1 MELVKVENNQIA
13 IANELLT
20 KMKLLHEEAM
30 KLQVEEDKLKQALLE
45 AMKNNDIKKIENDV
59 FTASYTA
66 PSTRKSVDTKKLKD
80 EGVYEYYL
88 KETPVK
94 ASIKL
99 SYK

>member
-1 MELVKVENNQIA
+1 MELITVENNQIA

-45 AMKNNDIKKIENDV
+45 AMENNNIKKIDNEV
-59 FTASYTA
+59 FSVSYTA
-66 PSTRKSVDTKKLKD
+66 PYVSKRVDTKKLKE
-80 EGVYEYYL
+80 EGVYEYYS
-88 KETPVK
+88 KETKVK
-94 ASIKL
+94 ASIEL

>member
-45 AMKNNDIKKIENDV
+45 AMEKNDIKKIENDV
-59 FTASYTA
+59 FTASYKR
-66 PSTRKSVDTKKLKD
+66 PYVSKRVDTKKLKE
-80 EGVYEYYL
+80 EGVYEYYA
-88 KETPVK
+88 KETLVK
-94 ASIKL
+94 SSIEL